1 VLETL
6 IYDSLT
12 KGRIPRVANTKSSAE
27 LALERVK
34 SSNRFFLSYLNKA
47 SYVKA
52 QSPTKVITITEPKI
66 TGYRAIISNAYLVK
80 AGDTITFKATYKYS
94 GRKPEAI
101 RLYQSI
107 DGTSQEKVVLFTPKS
122 QYLMEVSKK
131 ITDPAN
137 INCKAETMPRRERV
151 LPYIRD
157 YIREANTLIQTY
169 PIGLYDDRYKPV
181 SEYPVSG
188 VDNAVL
194 DIAYSWK
201 VQNTVYPTPV
211 PSGITIDTL
220 SLTYYS
226 GFIDYEGKKYKD
238 PTKNNTVKVKARI
251 VNNTGYSLTL
261 SNYGLVVSTL
271 YEDNIH
277 VSQAVVDIG
286 NQFPSTSLPDGAYY
300 IYELSVNLP
309 TWAYGRVAIAHAINF
324 IRGNTLFW
332 TGGPFYCFEVFR
344 LRLP

>member
-1 VLETL
+1 VLEEL
-6 IYDSLT
+6 IYNNLG
-12 KGRIPRVANTKSSAE
+12 KGEIPKIKNTKSFFELRSE
-27 LALERVK
+27 KFNTRIRTVLNVSNTLALIRPLSITKPISINKVSFSGYRNITSRTYMIKPGDQLVFEVTYKNNERLPVMAKLEQSMADVK
-34 SSNRFFLSYLNKA
+34 DVVNVLFMPQTTY
-47 SYVKA
+47 
-52 QSPTKVITITEPKI
+52 VITQKKSITKP
-66 TGYRAIISNAYLVK
+66 TRLMCSATASAIA
-80 AGDTITFKATYKYS
+80 
-94 GRKPEAI
+94 R
-101 RLYQSI
+101 
-107 DGTSQEKVVLFTPKS
+107 
-122 QYLMEVSKK
+122 SKK
-131 ITDPAN
+131 IYDAVT
-137 INCKAETMPRRERV
+137 
-151 LPYIRD
+151 
-157 YIREANTLIQTY
+157 QTY

-188 VDNAVL
+188 VDNAIL
-194 DIAYSWK
+194 DIAYNWK

-238 PTKNNTVKVKARI
+238 PTKNNTIKVKARI

-261 SNYGLVVSTL
+261 SNYGLILSTL
-271 YEDNIH
+271 YEDNRH
-277 VSQAVVDIG
+277 VSQAVVDVG
-286 NQFPSTSLPDGAYY
+286 SQFSSISLSDGAYY